1 MADFVD
7 ILISLISTEVKVGEL
22 GEVDAMELLN

>member
-7 ILISLISTEVKVGEL
+7 ILISLISTEVEVGEL
-22 GEVDAMELLN
+22 GEVDAMQLLD